1 MGNCFSV
8 TKKPDVAAE
17 IYVRAHAPE
26 IIVRAFDSLLQVAGN
41 VPVISIFVPVL
52 QICYKTCTNV
62 LVSKASAKQFQD
74 RLEEVANII
83 EMAWQQHSSNKL
95 IFTFIEDLQAI
106 VQDATKTI
114 TDYTEVSY
122 FEKLLLGTIPSEEFQ
137 YLDNRI
143 KVKLTDMIAAL
154 SIVNVC
160 LSERTYEGVQEILHR
175 LGGFENVLERKLD
188 QFLGYIGAEHS

>member
-17 IYVRAHAPE
+17 ISVRAHAPE